1 MKLLTDWQ
9 DILKKAWS
17 VRLIILAGVL
27 TGIEAVLPFFG
38 KNIPGIH
45 FITLVVVAAALIA
58 TLLAQ
63 KDLKS

>member
-27 TGIEAVLPFFG
+27 TGVEAAIPFV
-38 KNIPGIH
+38 KESVPYIH
-45 FITLVVVAAALIA
+45 LITLVVVALALIA
-58 TLLAQ
+58 RLLAQ